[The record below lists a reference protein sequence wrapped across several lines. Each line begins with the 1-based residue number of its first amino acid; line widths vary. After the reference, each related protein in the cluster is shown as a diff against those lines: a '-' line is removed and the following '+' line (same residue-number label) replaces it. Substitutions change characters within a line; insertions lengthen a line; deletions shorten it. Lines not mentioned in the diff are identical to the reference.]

1 MKPNEFAK
9 FVRDEISTYQKI
21 VKEADI
27 QPL

>member
-1 MKPNEFAK
+1 MKPNEFSK
-9 FVRDEISTYQKI
+9 FVRDEIGTYQKI

>member
-9 FVRDEISTYQKI
+9 FVREEINTYQKI

-27 QPL
+27 QAL